1 MLLPKLHLM
10 SRVARDIDRCLDFV
24 ERQPWGKRDA
34 REVDIYRGIAEVYA
48 HPKRNRPEVYRPDN
62 RVWLRRFRAAQF
74 VIVYAFLQF
83 EDPSLP
89 DVVSIRAV
97 RHVRAAN
104 VFHGVRESP
113 TKPSRGE
120 VT

>member
-1 MLLPKLHLM
+1 VLLPKLHLM
-10 SRVARDIDRCLDFV
+10 SRVGRDIDRCLDYV
-24 ERQPWGKRDA
+24 ERQPWGKRDD

-48 HPKRNRPEVYRPDN
+48 HPKRNRPEVYRPDS
-62 RVWLRRFRAAQF
+62 RIWLRRFRAAQF
-74 VIVYAFLQF
+74 VIVYAFLQL

-97 RHVRAAN
+97 RHVRVAN

-113 TKPSRGE
+113 TKPIER
-120 VT
+120 